1 MKKNIVVRFRC
12 DVVWSC
18 RLIIILGLL
27 KYFVRGGVKLFSCF
41 SLVLINVCVLY
52 ECTVQCVPLSLSSGD
67 QIICCV
73 FKG

>member
-1 MKKNIVVRFRC
+1 MKKNIVVLFPC
-12 DVVWSC
+12 DVLCSC
-18 RLIIILGLL
+18 RLIIILGLV

-41 SLVLINVCVLY
+41 FLVLINVCGLY

-67 QIICCV
+67 QIICRV